1 MIELTLREFA
11 LEKDID
17 IEDLLELCK
26 ELELNITDYD
36 YVLNDEEI
44 KLLEEN
50 LETFLSNNRN
60 ISGNYSE
67 YNNSGSSSTTYSE
80 RESTYVPSSTKTIT
94 DSNNNLSLKDSFLSE
109 INYDAED
116 IYYANENIKQLSND
130 FEKMSDSFENVNITS
145 TEISLEGLN
154 SSKNTISSVKSEV
167 IDKLKTNVSTIKELI
182 SLYDE
187 NAALLFDTLEEENN
201 NNGDYGDLT
210 TAETEDDIFE
220 EEETEAVVEDE
231 MTEDTS
237 TEEPDFSDDV
247 PDLELPDTDM
257 VEDTDKE
264 KDTDTGITS
273 DTSNLQPKNNSTI
286 SHRGYNTGPGIGWN
300 ILDHFVNAGEQG
312 YWGCEADVRFDSN
325 GNLICSHNA
334 VQAGENPP
342 LFSDY
347 LDVCKDYGMTAIIDL
362 KYSNGWTDMDRLA
375 PAVIELIDEK
385 DMFDSCIIQTQA
397 AKDIPQ
403 IRALSDDVRIW
414 FLTDEISDKN
424 IEIIKDNN
432 VEGVNIQLVNFS
444 TYQLNKLTENEIDVC
459 VWNVYS
465 ESQKERLLNQGVKY
479 VMTDNPLDVTPYQEG
494 DVDFNNLD
502 TNVIN

>member
-1 MIELTLREFA
+1 MTLREFA
-11 LEKDID
+11 LEKDIE

-50 LETFLSNNRN
+50 LEIFLSNNRN
-60 ISGNYSE
+60 ISSSYSE
-67 YNNSGSSSTTYSE
+67 YNGSGSSSMTY
-80 RESTYVPSSTKTIT
+80 TGGGNNYIPTSTKTTT
-94 DSNNNLSLKDSFLSE
+94 DSNNNLSAKDSFLSQ
-109 INYDAED
+109 IDYNAED
-116 IYYANENIKQLSND
+116 VYYANENIKQLSND

-154 SSKNTISSVKSEV
+154 SSKNTISSVKSEI
-167 IDKLKTNVSTIKELI
+167 IDKLKTNVSTIKGLI
-182 SLYDE
+182 SFYDE
-187 NAALLFDTLEEENN
+187 NSALLFDTLEEENN

-220 EEETEAVVEDE
+220 EEETEAVVEE
-231 MTEDTS
+231 ETTEDTS
-237 TEEPDFSDDV
+237 TEELDFDDDV
-247 PDLELPDTDM
+247 LDLELPDTDT
-257 VEDTDKE
+257 VEDTGKE

-300 ILDHFVNAGEQG
+300 ILDHFENAGEQG
-312 YWGCEADVRFDSN
+312 YWGCETDVRFDSN
-325 GNLICSHNA
+325 GDLVCSHNA
-334 VQAGENPP
+334 VQTGENPP

-362 KYSNGWTDMDRLA
+362 KYSNGWTDMDELA
-375 PAVIELIDEK
+375 PKVIDIIREK
-385 DMFDSCIIQTQA
+385 DMFDSCVIQTFA
-397 AKDIPQ
+397 ARDIPQ
-403 IRALSDDVRIW
+403 IRSLSDEVRIW
-414 FLTDEISDKN
+414 FLADGVSNENMQIL
-424 IEIIKDNN
+424 KDNN
-432 VEGVNIQLVNFS
+432 VECVNIQLCNFS
-444 TYQLNKLTENEIDVC
+444 SYQLNKLTENEIDVC